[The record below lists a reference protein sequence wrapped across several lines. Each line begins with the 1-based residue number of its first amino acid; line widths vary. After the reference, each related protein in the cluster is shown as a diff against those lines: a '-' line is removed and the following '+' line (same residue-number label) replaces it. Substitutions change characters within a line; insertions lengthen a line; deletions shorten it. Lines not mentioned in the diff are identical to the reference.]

1 MEAVRTSPLGSMLTE
16 LLQGYRRPAVV
27 VTQDGTMVCS
37 NPAAMRIIDGQLD
50 GDEVATDNSV
60 SIDPG
65 EWPRRVAFEADGLTL
80 HLAVP
85 EKTLDVTL
93 PDLKHIPPR
102 LAKIARL
109 VVSGCTDKQIAG
121 QTGLSFSTVR
131 TYVRQIYRRLNV
143 HSRVELVNAS
153 LAEK

>member
-1 MEAVRTSPLGSMLTE
+1 MQEGAHG
-16 LLQGYRRPAVV
+16 G
-27 VTQDGTMVCS
+27 
-37 NPAAMRIIDGQLD
+37 
-50 GDEVATDNSV
+50 
-60 SIDPG
+60 
-65 EWPRRVAFEADGLTL
+65 VAFEADGLTL

-85 EKTLDVTL
+85 EKTLDGTL
-93 PDLKHIPPR
+93 PDLKHMPPR

-109 VVSGCTDKQIAG
+109 VVSGCTDKQIAS

-131 TYVRQIYRRLNV
+131 TYVRQIYRRLDV